1 MKLSDWLK
9 STLIVKLQN
18 LLIDN
23 LLRRTREELTR
34 IRKLLEHI
42 QMRSFLTIS
51 KIIDVLSIVK
61 ILRKVFIPEKK
72 EAI

>member
-1 MKLSDWLK
+1 MQSAVKYMKLSDWLK

-23 LLRRTREELTR
+23 LLRRTREELSR

-51 KIIDVLSIVK
+51 KI
-61 ILRKVFIPEKK
+61 
-72 EAI
+72 